1 MDRTKHLE
9 TKYSTAR
16 YALIRACKG
25 DELRFYLYVKL
36 YAINKH
42 SAFPSFK
49 AFKTDLRWNK
59 YTVIRVVKMMEK
71 KRRLKVE
78 RQKGRNNI
86 YDIIWYDK
94 LNIKGSS
101 QETFTT
107 SGKET
112 LTTSS
117 QETSTQTIRKKTI
130 RNKLKSMSDKP
141 TGWYL
146 KEELQRLL
154 MGTRHIQIIG
164 LWIKETGLKPENH
177 EQVQSIIK
185 RNLRPAVLL
194 AGYSDQDIKA
204 TIKALEKTE
213 YISKYTMETVLKFI
227 DEIVANKHIY
237 GKRIIKWKQ
246 IVKDGRAF
254 MQPIYE

>member
-16 YALIRACKG
+16 YALIKACKG

-36 YAINKH
+36 YAVNKH

-49 AFKTDLRWNK
+49 AFKIDLGWEK

-117 QETSTQTIRKKTI
+117 QETSTQTIRKKQLGN
-130 RNKLKSMSDKP
+130 NKYMSDNP
-141 TGWYL
+141 TDWNL
-146 KEELQRLL
+146 KTEIQRLL
-154 MGTRHIQIIG
+154 KGTRHIQIIG

-213 YISKYTMETVLKFI
+213 YISKYTMETVLKYI
-227 DEIVANKHIY
+227 DEIVASKQEQ

-246 IVKDGRAF
+246 IQKDGRAF
-254 MQPIYE
+254 MQPIYG